1 MARKM
6 NFNAGPAALP
16 QAALERAQAE
26 LLELPNAGAS
36 VLELSHRGKE
46 FEAIHHD
53 AIARLRR
60 LAGIDDAWAV
70 LFVQGGASQQFA
82 QIPMAFLGQGKTA
95 AYGVTGVWGEKAVQD
110 GERTAKLLGGTI
122 VTAATTKESGTYR
135 RGLNP
140 GELVVDASTAY
151 VHTTSNETIHGVQH
165 HAVPYTGPVP
175 HVCDMSSDF
184 LWKKTDFSPYSFVYA
199 GAQKNIGPSGI
210 VVILARKSFLE
221 TMRKDLPK
229 IFDYRNIL
237 ENDSLYNTPPTFSIY
252 LARNVLQWVEEQGGI
267 EAMEKANRE
276 KAALVYGALDGAG
289 GFYDLPVAKESRST
303 MNVVFRLK
311 SPDLEEKF
319 LAAAKAAGMIGL
331 KGHRSVGGMRASLYN
346 AVPVAW
352 AKALAELI
360 ADFAKKNG

>member
-16 QAALERAQAE
+16 QAALERARDE

-36 VLELSHRGKE
+36 VLEISHRGKE
-46 FEAIHHD
+46 FEAVHQD
-53 AIARLRR
+53 AITRLRR
-60 LAGIDDAWAV
+60 LAGIDDSWAV

-95 AYGVTGVWGEKAVQD
+95 AYAVTGVWGEKAFEEA
-110 GERTAKLLGGTI
+110 ERTAKLLGGG
-122 VTAATTKESGTYR
+122 VTLAASTKQGKSYTR
-135 RGLNP
+135 ALAA
-140 GELVVDASTAY
+140 GELTVDPKAAY
-151 VHTTSNETIHGVQH
+151 VHTTSNETIHGVQQH
-165 HAVPYTGPVP
+165 TVPYAGPVP

-210 VVILARKSFLE
+210 VVILARKAFLE
-221 TMRKDLPK
+221 GMRKDLPK

-252 LARNVLQWVEEQGGI
+252 LARNVLAWVEEQGGVAAV
-267 EAMEKANRE
+267 EQQNRE
-276 KAALVYGALDGAG
+276 KANAVYGALDAAG
-289 GFYDLPVAKESRST
+289 DFYDLPVAKDSRST

-311 SPDLEEKF
+311 SPELEEKF
-319 LAAAKAAGMIGL
+319 LAAAKAAGMMGL

-352 AKALAELI
+352 AKALGELI